1 MQKIIFSLLSL
12 LICWVANGNAQQ
24 IIGVTEDWPPYNYA
38 DNGIVKGL
46 ATEIVQAT
54 LAQADSEATI
64 HVYPWARAYNM
75 ALKQENVLIYSI
87 RRSPEREA
95 LFKWIGPI
103 FYQNI
108 YLVRLKDR
116 TDIVLTSLEDAKRYR
131 LGVMNQDSSH
141 HFLLRQGFEE
151 GVNLDTA
158 SSETLNVKKLFAG
171 RIDLLVQNNI
181 SLAIRMQ
188 ELELPLSQ
196 VAKALPLYDKDQEFF
211 MAFSKQTSDELV
223 NRVRKA
229 FAQLQA
235 AGIIDAILAKHLNR
249 GQQNCP

>member
-1 MQKIIFSLLSL
+1 
-12 LICWVANGNAQQ
+12 
-24 IIGVTEDWPPYNYA
+24 
-38 DNGIVKGL
+38 VKGI

-54 LAQADSEATI
+54 LAQANLAATI
-64 HVYPWARAYNM
+64 HVYPWARAYNI

-108 YLVRLKDR
+108 YLVKLKDR
-116 TDIVLTSLEDAKRYR
+116 TDLVLTSLEDAKRYR
-131 LGVMNQDSSH
+131 LGVMNQDTTH
-141 HFLLRQGFEE
+141 QFLLSQGFEE
-151 GVNLDTA
+151 GVNLDVTP
-158 SSETLNVKKLFAG
+158 SETLNIKKLFAG
-171 RIDLLVQNNI
+171 RIDLLVQNDI

-188 ELELPLSQ
+188 ELELPLNQ
-196 VAKALPLYDKDQEFF
+196 VAKALPLFDKDQGLF

-229 FAQLQA
+229 FEQIQA
-235 AGIIDAILAKHLNR
+235 EGIIDAILAKHLNSC
-249 GQQNCP
+249 QQNGAKTSRLSGSETTGPNP